1 MKFLSIFLFLMSLHI
16 GVLTLS
22 GAAQSQDSLEGYGDH
37 FTSEDGA
44 WNTAEEALQDAAIN
58 TLYSTPSGA
67 LLRPLAAEM
76 YQGEDDPEPEPEPEP
91 EPDNNEML
99 ILGFVVAIMLAAWLI
114 FSDFVEL
121 LRSIKQKATK
131 AIIGKILTIVVTFL
145 SAWIPGW
152 NIFFMVV
159 RVILKVVKIIRMT
172 KRVAQTVNAAS
183 KAVIKH

>member
-1 MKFLSIFLFLMSLHI
+1 M

-22 GAAQSQDSLEGYGDH
+22 GVAQSQDFLEGYGDH
-37 FTSEDGA
+37 FTAEDGA
-44 WNTAEEALQDAAIN
+44 WNTAEEALQDATIN

-67 LLRPLAAEM
+67 LLRPLATEM
-76 YQGEDDPEPEPEPEP
+76 YQGEDDPEPL
-91 EPDNNEML
+91 PDNNEML
-99 ILGFVVAIMLAAWLI
+99 ILGFVIAIMLAAWLI

-121 LRSIKQKATK
+121 FRSIKQKATK
-131 AIIGKILTIVVTFL
+131 VIIGKIITIVVTFL

-152 NIFFMVV
+152 NIFFMIV
-159 RVILKVVKIIRMT
+159 RVILKVIKIIRTT